1 MFCVAY
7 RKAADVIIEI
17 YVMCP
22 GDDLWESNLKKREMD
37 GMIQRYKEQAAYDIE
52 FPNPAE
58 GIDRIYKVTDGEICL
73 QMEPPRPEIL
83 DKARKELAGE
93 AERIRCE
100 DAERRIRLTVKRSRD
115 NGSSWEKVWE
125 VDSVGGYP
133 DIAEADGKVYLFY
146 ERQEGDEIGELVL
159 AAGVWDRES

>member
-1 MFCVAY
+1 MKLEKRQMLSLNIC
-7 RKAADVIIEI
+7 DV
-17 YVMCP
+17 P

-100 DAERRIRLTVKRSRD
+100 DDERRKEKRTFR
-115 NGSSWEKVWE
+115 EHEYKT
-125 VDSVGGYP
+125 
-133 DIAEADGKVYLFY
+133 
-146 ERQEGDEIGELVL
+146 VL
-159 AAGVWDRES
+159 ALL